1 MKPTLV
7 ILAAGMASRYGR
19 MKQTEGFGPAGET
32 IMDYSIYDALQSG
45 FGRII
50 FIIRK
55 EFHALFSEMIDA
67 KLKGKIEVDYVFQE
81 MNSFT
86 GNYQAPAERTKPW
99 GTAHALLCTKHSVK
113 EPFAIINADDFYG
126 RDAFQQAARF
136 LGSGCNEK
144 TYAIIGYHLN
154 KTLSEFGS
162 VSRGVCNVDPDG
174 SLGAINERTRI
185 YRKEGSIVYEDK
197 EGIHPLKNDT
207 IVSMNFF
214 CFHPS
219 VFDLAEKLFHSFL
232 QERGQDP
239 KAEFFIPLVADAFIR
254 QPGNN
259 ILVIPTASSW
269 FGVTYPEDAPFVK
282 NSLQKLVDEKIYP
295 PRLWK

>member
-32 IMDYSIYDALQSG
+32 IMDYSIYDALHSG
-45 FGRII
+45 FGRIV

-55 EFHALFSEMIDA
+55 EFHDAFSEMIEP
-67 KLKGKIEVDYVFQE
+67 KLKGKIDVEYVFQE

-86 GNYQAPAERTKPW
+86 ENYQAPAERTKPW
-99 GTAHALLCTKHSVK
+99 GTAHALLCTKNSVK

-126 RDAFQQAARF
+126 RDTFQKAAGF

-162 VSRGVCNVDPDG
+162 VSRGVCSVSSDG
-174 SLGAINERTRI
+174 NLEAINERTKI
-185 YRKEGSIVYEDK
+185 YRKDSSIIYEDN
-197 EGIHPLKNDT
+197 EGIHPLSDDT

-219 VFDLAEKLFHSFL
+219 VFDLTEELFHSFL

-239 KAEFFIPLVADAFIR
+239 KAEFFIPLVADAFVR
-254 QPGNN
+254 QPGNS
-259 ILVIPTASSW
+259 IRVIPTASSW
-269 FGVTYPEDAPFVK
+269 FGVTYREDAPFVK
-282 NSLQKLVDEKIYP
+282 SNLQKLVDEKIYP
-295 PRLWK
+295 SGLWK